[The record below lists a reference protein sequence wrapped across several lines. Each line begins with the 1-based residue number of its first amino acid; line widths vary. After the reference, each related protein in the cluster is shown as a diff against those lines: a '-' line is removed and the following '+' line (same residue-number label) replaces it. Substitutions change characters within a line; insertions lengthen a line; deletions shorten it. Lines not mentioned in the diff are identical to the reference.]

1 MKMYIIINI
10 INDIVY
16 EADQEKMH
24 ESVKHL
30 SPNKCITIGMY
41 FSAPD
46 KATTDKTLKVGEE
59 LTRVVRDCVENVP
72 YQGIKT

>member
-1 MKMYIIINI
+1 MYCIEGNENVYIMIIIINI
-10 INDIVY
+10 VY
-16 EADQEKMH
+16 RADQEKMH

-46 KATTDKTLKVGEE
+46 KATTDKTLKVKK
-59 LTRVVRDCVENVP
+59 N
-72 YQGIKT
+72 